1 MTFAAILAGL
11 CCRQGANWNYN
22 HGYVKVRK
30 QTVAARAY
38 FAMRAQPIV
47 GPNWVERDSAIYQ
60 SATLKLSQT
69 DAWEPGSEN
78 CKLKQ
83 KWYVRSGLI
92 FKVLWYFVMRTCSL
106 ENLYFSFRVFW
117 KINDQ
122 VTKAN
127 ENTAWWWVIQTTCR
141 YFVLNTGAQL
151 F

>member
-1 MTFAAILAGL
+1 MTFAAIQAGL

-38 FAMRAQPIV
+38 FAMSAQPIV

-69 DAWEPGSEN
+69 CLRVGIRKES
-78 CKLKQ
+78 CKWKQ
-83 KWYVRSGLI
+83 KRYVRSGLI
-92 FKVLWYFVMRTCSL
+92 FNVLWYFVMRTCSL

-117 KINDQ
+117 KRNDQ
-122 VTKAN
+122 FIKTN

-141 YFVLNTGAQL
+141 PAAR
-151 F
+151 